1 MQRNQWRIT
10 IQTAHENNAVIH
22 NVAHGSMKLQ
32 RYNTIANAARKLQ
45 QRANDF
51 ASLECATLTR
61 DEIEVYAYASHEDD
75 AD

>member
-1 MQRNQWRIT
+1 MQART
-10 IQTAHENNAVIH
+10 VNNGFVSQVNKAV
-22 NVAHGSMKLQ
+22 